1 MATNA
6 SGVDTKNDYYWNYA
20 NNENGKGQPVTI
32 DELNDFEYDGVNYLY
47 DMEPPQ
53 NNLFWAG
60 NFSSGAA
67 LSSGDNTGYTEGFKK
82 REFHNAQFRI
92 QAIDFSGP
100 QFTFQDEPNI
110 THMSYPKSVTLNK
123 DVSIT
128 WLEDVYHSVQKY
140 HMDWMTNWYDINT
153 DCFTTGPAGKYRLLD
168 LVLFHYVHSSKDMA
182 EPVAQPIY
190 LVTLRGLVPNGIGQF
205 SYSMAGPGENT
216 YKCTYKANYVCI
228 FYNKAIVGTAKTT
241 SGGSLADAGGKN
253 GDGNGTVAGDIYR
266 SDTEHSEVIWAPITE
281 NGLDSPEANRLT
293 HAFIST
299 LNSEGRLL

>member
-1 MATNA
+1 MADNA
-6 SGVDTKNDYYWNYA
+6 SGVSTKDYYWTTA
-20 NNENGKGQPVTI
+20 GSSTGQPVTI
-32 DELNDFEYDGVNYLY
+32 DELNNFEYDGTNYLY

-60 NFSSGAA
+60 NFSSGVAK
-67 LSSGDNTGYTEGFKK
+67 GTTNGYTSGSKK
-82 REFHNAQFRI
+82 RVLHNAQFRI
-92 QAIDFSGP
+92 QSLDFSGP

-123 DVSIT
+123 EVNIT

-182 EPVAQPIY
+182 EVTAQPIY
-190 LVTLRGLVPNGIGQF
+190 LITLRGLVPNGIGSF
-205 SYSMAGPGENT
+205 NYSMSGPGDPT
-216 YKCTYKANYVCI
+216 YKCTYKANYVCV
-228 FYNKAIVGTAKTT
+228 FYNKALLGTSKTS
-241 SGGSLADAGGKN
+241 SGVLSDAGGEN
-253 GDGNGTVAGDIYR
+253 GDGSGTVAGDIYR
-266 SDTEHSEVIWAPITE
+266 SDTLHSNVIWAPITE
-281 NGLDSPEANRLT
+281 NGLDSPEANRIT